1 MKKHCILI
9 SLLFL
14 LPFIQLKA
22 QLENIVVE
30 LYYISDNTDA
40 TDTLG
45 GGLAAG
51 SKTYRIYADLTPNSK
66 IRRIYGDAN
75 HPLIIR
81 SSENFFN
88 NKIDGKSFGYQFPK
102 TRLDENTV
110 ALDTWLTIG
119 QTTTN
124 SSRQAGVLKINDSD
138 GSFIAGIGVND
149 GGSDEIADGLLNN
162 NDPLAGIPLST
173 SDGNDTL
180 DVLPTAVG
188 SSGSLNFIDS
198 PDSTIFGSTVLG
210 NNFES
215 RNAAVFNSG
224 TKGVDTTINHVLL
237 AQLTTLGELY
247 FELNIEVEIE
257 TPNGSQV
264 IKYVARDSVLAADEF
279 LNSAL
284 IYPPQCGCQD
294 PEYLEYSPSFA
305 CGSPDSCQ
313 TLIVFGCLDPLA
325 CNYSPT
331 ANFNI
336 IDLCCYIGDCN
347 DLDISVVCPELSIN
361 EIDNTKNT
369 IQTFPNPGK
378 NNVSI
383 VGNFTPY
390 SLYNVSIWN
399 SVGANVLNQSNVST
413 SAGGT
418 ILLNNLNLE
427 PGIYFISV
435 ESKKLRQFGKWVNQ

>member
-1 MKKHCILI
+1 MRK
-9 SLLFL
+9 FL
-14 LPFIQLKA
+14 LLLLSLMAINQANA

-30 LYYISDNTDA
+30 LYYISDANDA

-45 GGLAAG
+45 GGLPIG
-51 SKTYRIYADLTPNSK
+51 SKTYRVYADLAPNAK
-66 IRRIYGDAN
+66 IKRLYGDAN
-75 HPLIIR
+75 HPIIVR
-81 SSENFFN
+81 STENFFN

-102 TRLDENTV
+102 SRLDENTV

-124 SSRQAGVLKINDSD
+124 SSRQAGVLKVNDSD

-149 GGSDEIADGLLNN
+149 GGSAEIADGLLNN

-180 DVLPTAVG
+180 DNLPTA
-188 SSGSLNFIDS
+188 SGSIGIINIIDES
-198 PDSTIFGSTVLG
+198 DSTIFGSIIPG

-215 RNAAVFNSG
+215 RNASVFNSG
-224 TKGVDTTINHVLL
+224 TKGVDTTLNHVLL

-257 TPNGSQV
+257 TPIGNQI
-264 IKYVARDSVLAADEF
+264 IKFVARDSVLADDEL
-279 LNSAL
+279 LNPAL
-284 IYPPQCGCQD
+284 VYPPQCGCQD
-294 PEYLEYSPSFA
+294 PDYLEFSPTYA

-325 CNYSPT
+325 CNYDQS

-347 DLDISVVCPELSIN
+347 DFDISVVCPELSIN
-361 EIDNTKNT
+361 DLDNTKNA
-369 IQTFPNPGK
+369 IQSFPNPGK
-378 NNVSI
+378 NSVSI
-383 VGNFTPY
+383 TGHFTPFA
-390 SLYNVSIWN
+390 LYNVSIWN

-435 ESKKLRQFGKWVNQ
+435 ENNKLRQFGKWVNQ

>member
-1 MKKHCILI
+1 MRK
-9 SLLFL
+9 FL
-14 LPFIQLKA
+14 LLLLSLMAINQANA

-30 LYYISDNTDA
+30 LYYISDANDA

-45 GGLAAG
+45 GGLPIG
-51 SKTYRIYADLTPNSK
+51 SKTYRVYADLAPNAK
-66 IRRIYGDAN
+66 IKRLYGDAN
-75 HPLIIR
+75 HPLIVR
-81 SSENFFN
+81 STENFFN
-88 NKIDGKSFGYQFPK
+88 NKIDGKSFGYEFPK
-102 TRLDENTV
+102 SRLDENTV

-124 SSRQAGVLKINDSD
+124 SSRQAGVLKVNDSD

-149 GGSDEIADGLLNN
+149 GGSAEIADGLLNN

-180 DVLPTAVG
+180 DNLPTA
-188 SSGSLNFIDS
+188 SGSIGIVNIIDES
-198 PDSTIFGSTVLG
+198 DSTIFGSIIPG

-215 RNAAVFNSG
+215 RNASVFNSG
-224 TKGVDTTINHVLL
+224 TKGVDTTLNHVLL

-257 TPNGSQV
+257 TPIGNQI
-264 IKYVARDSVLAADEF
+264 IKYVARDSVLAADEL
-279 LNSAL
+279 LNPAL
-284 IYPPQCGCQD
+284 VYPPQCGCQD
-294 PEYLEYSPSFA
+294 PDYLEFSPTYA

-313 TLIVFGCLDPLA
+313 TLIVFGCLDPIA
-325 CNYSPT
+325 CNYDPS

-347 DLDISVVCPELSIN
+347 DFDISVVCPELSIN
-361 EIDNTKNT
+361 DLDNTKNA
-369 IQTFPNPGK
+369 IQSFPNPGK
-378 NNVSI
+378 NSVSI
-383 VGNFTPY
+383 TGNFTPF

-435 ESKKLRQFGKWVNQ
+435 ENNKLRQFGKWVNQ

>member
-1 MKKHCILI
+1 MRK
-9 SLLFL
+9 FL
-14 LPFIQLKA
+14 LLLLSLMVINQANA

-30 LYYISDNTDA
+30 LYYVSDANDA

-45 GGLAAG
+45 GGLPVG
-51 SKTYRIYADLTPNSK
+51 SKTYRVYADLTPNAK
-66 IRRIYGDAN
+66 IKRLYGDAN
-75 HPLIIR
+75 HPLIVR
-81 SSENFFN
+81 STENFFN
-88 NKIDGKSFGYQFPK
+88 NKIDGKSFGYEFPK
-102 TRLDENTV
+102 SRLDENTV

-124 SSRQAGVLKINDSD
+124 SSRQAGVLKVNDSD

-149 GGSDEIADGLLNN
+149 GGSAEIADGLLNN

-180 DVLPTAVG
+180 DVLPTSVG

-198 PDSTIFGSTVLG
+198 PDSTIFGSIVLG

-215 RNAAVFNSG
+215 RNGAIFNLG
-224 TKGVDTTINHVLL
+224 IKGVDTTLNHVLL

-257 TPNGSQV
+257 TPNGNQV
-264 IKYVARDSVLAADEF
+264 IKYVARDSVLAADEL
-279 LNSAL
+279 LNPAL
-284 IYPPQCGCQD
+284 VYPPQCGCQD
-294 PEYLEYSPSFA
+294 PDYLEFSPTYA

-313 TLIVFGCLDPLA
+313 TLIVFGCLDPIA
-325 CNYSPT
+325 CNYDPS

-347 DLDISVVCPELSIN
+347 DFDISVVCPELSIN
-361 EIDNTKNT
+361 DLDNTKNT
-369 IQTFPNPGK
+369 IQSFPNPGK
-378 NNVSI
+378 NSVSI
-383 VGNFTPY
+383 TGNFTPF

-399 SVGANVLNQSNVST
+399 SVGANVLNHSNVST

-435 ESKKLRQFGKWVNQ
+435 ENNKLRQFGKWVNQ

>member
-1 MKKHCILI
+1 MRK
-9 SLLFL
+9 FL
-14 LPFIQLKA
+14 LLLLSLMAINQANA

-30 LYYISDNTDA
+30 LYYISDANDA

-45 GGLAAG
+45 GGLPIG
-51 SKTYRIYADLTPNSK
+51 SKTYRVYADLAPNAK
-66 IRRIYGDAN
+66 IKRLYGDAN
-75 HPLIIR
+75 HPLIVR
-81 SSENFFN
+81 STENFFN
-88 NKIDGKSFGYQFPK
+88 NKIDGKSFGYEFPK
-102 TRLDENTV
+102 SRLDENTV

-124 SSRQAGVLKINDSD
+124 SSRQAGVLKVNDSD

-149 GGSDEIADGLLNN
+149 GGSAEISDGLLNN

-180 DVLPTAVG
+180 DNLPTA
-188 SSGSLNFIDS
+188 SGSIGIVNIIDES
-198 PDSTIFGSTVLG
+198 DSTIFGSIIPG

-215 RNAAVFNSG
+215 RNASVFNSG
-224 TKGVDTTINHVLL
+224 TKGVDTTLNHVLL

-257 TPNGSQV
+257 TPIGNQI
-264 IKYVARDSVLAADEF
+264 IKYVARDSVLAADEL
-279 LNSAL
+279 LNPAL
-284 IYPPQCGCQD
+284 VYPPQCGCQD
-294 PEYLEYSPSFA
+294 PDYLEFSPTYA

-313 TLIVFGCLDPLA
+313 TLIVFGCLDPIA
-325 CNYSPT
+325 CNYDPS

-347 DLDISVVCPELSIN
+347 DFDISVVCPELSIN
-361 EIDNTKNT
+361 DQDNTKNA
-369 IQTFPNPGK
+369 IQSFPNPGK
-378 NNVSI
+378 NSVSI
-383 VGNFTPY
+383 TGNFTPF

-435 ESKKLRQFGKWVNQ
+435 ENNKLRQFGKWVNQ